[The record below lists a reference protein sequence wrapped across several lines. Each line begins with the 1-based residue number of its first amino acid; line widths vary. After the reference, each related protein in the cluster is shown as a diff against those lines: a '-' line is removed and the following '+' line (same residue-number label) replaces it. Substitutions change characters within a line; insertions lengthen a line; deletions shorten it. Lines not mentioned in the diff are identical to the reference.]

1 MQTQLGGAALDFSYR
16 HLVEQRDRI
25 LIQLP
30 PAGGIEVAK

>member
-1 MQTQLGGAALDFSYR
+1 MQTELGGAALDFTHR
-16 HLVEQRDRI
+16 HLVEQRDGI